1 MVEYIL
7 ESTSPDWA
15 LPAEHESSVMGVQP
29 HQEEGANYNGLYTAI
44 PKGAQRVSGVKTR
57 QRRGR
62 NKIAEEQTLLEE
74 TGKG

>member
-44 PKGAQRVSGVKTR
+44 PKGAQRVSGVKT
-57 QRRGR
+57 
-62 NKIAEEQTLLEE
+62 A
-74 TGKG
+74 